1 MCGVHCRRI
10 QKKLVC
16 RIKEITMAFVTFN
29 TKEHPF
35 FDELKKS
42 VDSYFEHNKLN
53 RWGNWKIYLKTV
65 IFMMLLVTLYT
76 WLVFFTPGTLLS
88 LLLCSLL
95 GITLA
100 GVGFNVMHDSAHGS
114 FSKHEWLNN
123 VMGYSLNLMGGDVHL
138 WKTKHNMIHHS
149 FTNIDGLDDDIDVQP
164 VLRMNNNQKRYWIHR
179 FQYIYAFIF
188 YALNYA
194 FWVFY
199 FDFLKYFTGKVGGT
213 KIKKY
218 DFWDHVSFWA
228 TKITYFSMFIV
239 LPMFKI
245 GVVETIVGYLVLTS
259 VCGIVIAVV
268 FQLAHVVEETK
279 FPVPDNGKVNVEWAV
294 HQINTTSNFATKNK
308 IVSWFTGGLNYQV
321 EHHLFPR
328 ISHVHYPAI
337 NEIVKDTCAKFGVT
351 YNEHRTVLSAVRS
364 HVVHL
369 REVGRYD

>member
-1 MCGVHCRRI
+1 MS
-10 QKKLVC
+10 
-16 RIKEITMAFVTFN
+16 FVTFN

-35 FDELKKS
+35 FDELKKR
-42 VDSYFEHNKLN
+42 VDAYFEHNKLN

-65 IFMMLLVTLYT
+65 IFLTLLVFLYT

-114 FSKHEWLNN
+114 FSKHDWLNN
-123 VMGYSLNLMGGDVHL
+123 VMGYSLNLMGGDVYL

-149 FTNIDGLDDDIDVQP
+149 FTNIDGLDDDIDIQP
-164 VLRMNNNQKRYWIHR
+164 VMRISNNQQRLWIHR
-179 FQYIYAFIF
+179 FQHIYGFIF

-199 FDFLKYFTGKVGGT
+199 FDFLKYFTGKVGET

-218 DFWDHVSFWA
+218 KFWDHVSFWA
-228 TKITYFSMFIV
+228 TKLTYFTMFLV
-239 LPMFKI
+239 LPMFLV
-245 GVVETIVGYLVLTS
+245 GVVETIIGYLTLTS
-259 VCGIVIAVV
+259 VCGIVIAIV
-268 FQLAHVVEETK
+268 FQLAHVVEEAK
-279 FPVPDNGKVNVEWAV
+279 FPEPVEGKVDVEWAV

-369 REVGRYD
+369 RQVGRYD